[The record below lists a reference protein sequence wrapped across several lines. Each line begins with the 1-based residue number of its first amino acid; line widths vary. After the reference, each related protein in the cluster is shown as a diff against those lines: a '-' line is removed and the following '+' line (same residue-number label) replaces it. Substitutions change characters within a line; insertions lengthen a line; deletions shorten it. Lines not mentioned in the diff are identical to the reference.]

1 MTEPSTPPKVDA
13 KTALIRGAA
22 WQVGMRWIVRLMGFF
37 NTIIMARILMPADY
51 GVVAMSM
58 LVVGLIQA
66 LVDFGAGTAIMRKAE
81 ASVEEI
87 DSAWTLRTM
96 QSIAMSVILLAVSY
110 PASLYFNEPKV
121 LYVLWVMAVCVG
133 IAGAENIG
141 PLLARKSFDFALNFR
156 IKVISKLLSVVATV
170 VAGLLLHDYRALVI
184 GISTGFLTE
193 FALSFTM
200 HPYRPRWTTSKI
212 GEIWHVTKW
221 LMLAGVGG
229 FILRK
234 GDEVLAGR
242 IGATRDFGAYNVGSD
257 LGLMPTSEVGPAML
271 TAFLPVLAT
280 MRGAVEEMNAAVVKT
295 AGAINTVTLPLGIGF
310 AAVATQATV
319 IMLGP
324 EWSIAAQYVAPFAV
338 IGAIQTIQNPYK
350 TLLTMRGQTKVQSH
364 AVWLEFALFLVAAM
378 LLVPSHF
385 LLGLVWARGIGSSA
399 SLVAILLA
407 CRKYCGLALRPS
419 IRVTLRPLLGSVI
432 MFALVSW
439 VTQQFTQAI
448 VGLVVGIGAGA
459 VFYVA
464 WSLVS
469 WHVVGKPSGLE
480 DTALEYLSRLKKRPN
495 AAP

>member
-1 MTEPSTPPKVDA
+1 
-13 KTALIRGAA
+13 
-22 WQVGMRWIVRLMGFF
+22 
-37 NTIIMARILMPADY
+37 MAD
-51 GVVAMSM
+51 
-58 LVVGLIQA
+58 
-66 LVDFGAGTAIMRKAE
+66 
-81 ASVEEI
+81 
-87 DSAWTLRTM
+87 
-96 QSIAMSVILLAVSY
+96 
-110 PASLYFNEPKV
+110 
-121 LYVLWVMAVCVG
+121 
-133 IAGAENIG
+133 
-141 PLLARKSFDFALNFR
+141 
-156 IKVISKLLSVVATV
+156 
-170 VAGLLLHDYRALVI
+170 
-184 GISTGFLTE
+184 
-193 FALSFTM
+193 
-200 HPYRPRWTTSKI
+200 
-212 GEIWHVTKW
+212 
-221 LMLAGVGG
+221 
-229 FILRK
+229 
-234 GDEVLAGR
+234 
-242 IGATRDFGAYNVGSD
+242 
-257 LGLMPTSEVGPAML
+257 
-271 TAFLPVLAT
+271 
-280 MRGAVEEMNAAVVKT
+280 
-295 AGAINTVTLPLGIGF
+295 
-310 AAVATQATV
+310 
-319 IMLGP
+319 
-324 EWSIAAQYVAPFAV
+324 APFAV

-419 IRVTLRPLLGSVI
+419 IRVTLRPLLRSVI